1 MCGNMCERCGGSPPK
16 NMRSAF
22 SHTHTL
28 ADKNQ
33 ISRFSTT
40 LGRSYPGPKTK
51 KKKRRKK
58 QIKQTNKQR
67 SLFVFWTSLRR
78 SRFLA
83 GGIISRSVARIGRD
97 SQWNYACAFNQ
108 TATIMGSLCWAE
120 PLSAGG
126 PLSMRLAPPVA
137 RRRNGLHVAPV
148 DFTRSPLIKKRF
160 YFDGAKVLKALTL
173 GSNTTVFFF
182 LRCSF

>member
-97 SQWNYACAFNQ
+97 SQWNYASNRNNNGQ
-108 TATIMGSLCWAE
+108 PLLSRATERGRPSQHAA
-120 PLSAGG
+120 S
-126 PLSMRLAPPVA
+126 PPVA